1 MESSS
6 DNSFAW
12 TDTSTDSVNSTSMA
26 TNAFNVND
34 SCKSDRRVKKKKE
47 NLSRINE
54 SIDLKAET
62 DIKQEANF
70 SSIKNCIKVEPD
82 SVDGFKKKKRNKHL
96 ECNGTK
102 IESQDSASYDETYL
116 NMKVKL
122 EETSVV
128 SSQKHKQKKRK
139 HSSSVDSNST
149 TSNCEVN
156 HEHTLNQE
164 SEVDT
169 TPPKSKKIKKL
180 KKEDSSNNH
189 DEMYSPDLNLSLQ
202 DETFSNNESNYNNCS
217 VIENNTLQDGSD
229 EESNDEISAIKC
241 DDSHVIHAI
250 SFIDK
255 GLEKSKSQ
263 TKRISDRIRFED
275 DNDSTLNESSPE
287 EDEHSSEYS
296 KKPLILKKVLKNNP
310 NLKQVLQS
318 FKQNTQCINQNDE
331 IWILKC
337 PREINI
343 SDFTNTTLNIHGKCK
358 VKLAGQTYEGTV
370 EEEQSDALSLLA
382 LDHNKLKIKTIS
394 PNGAITL
401 RKRIPK
407 AHFRDDNIMVNN
419 QINFIPLPETKCR
432 HPLFGSDYKKSLKIP
447 AAISERLNTQ
457 ANEEIVKT
465 EKRKKKKDNKN
476 DNKASQIDL
485 QELSV
490 FEMKSEPGLPAE
502 VREKKKK
509 KRKLL
514 DDEGPAKKKAKR
526 VKTDPESAEAWES
539 EKAIEEN
546 LFNF

>member
-26 TNAFNVND
+26 TNAVNENN
-34 SCKSDRRVKKKKE
+34 SYKSERRVKKKKE
-47 NLSRINE
+47 NLSRIYE
-54 SIDLKAET
+54 SIDLKAEM
-62 DIKQEANF
+62 DIKEEANF
-70 SSIKNCIKVEPD
+70 GSIKNYIKLEPD

-149 TSNCEVN
+149 TSICEVN
-156 HEHTLNQE
+156 HEHTHTLNQE

-169 TPPKSKKIKKL
+169 TQPKSKKIKKL

-189 DEMYSPDLNLSLQ
+189 KDEMYSPDPNLSLQ
-202 DETFSNNESNYNNCS
+202 DEKSRNNESNYNNSS
-217 VIENNTLQDGSD
+217 VIENNTLQDSSD

-275 DNDSTLNESSPE
+275 DNDSTLNESSLE
-287 EDEHSSEYS
+287 EDQHPSEYS
-296 KKPLILKKVLKNNP
+296 KKPLISKKVLKNNP

-358 VKLAGQTYEGTV
+358 VKLAGQIYEGSV

-394 PNGAITL
+394 LNGAITL

-407 AHFRDDNIMVNN
+407 AHFRDDNVMVNN
-419 QINFIPLPETKCR
+419 QTNFIPLPETKCR

-447 AAISERLNTQ
+447 AAISERLNMQ
-457 ANEEIVKT
+457 ANEENGKM

-502 VREKKKK
+502 VREKKNK

-539 EKAIEEN
+539 ETQQ
-546 LFNF
+546 